1 MKREPARGPRWS
13 EPNMPSQTVEA
24 KANNDALDEPR
35 APEAAQAARAVP
47 KSGHYRWGICALLLV
62 ATTINYVDRQVIG
75 ILKPTLVAE
84 FGWSDERIY
93 AAIVMAFQLAYAI
106 GLALGGR
113 FIDRVGLRIGF
124 VVAVVVWSV
133 AAAGHAVA
141 HRLGGLE
148 LPALVIDP
156 NLGFAVITIGGA
168 AAGFALMRFLLG
180 LGEAANFPASIKT
193 VAEWFPKKER
203 AFATGIFNS
212 GSNIGALLTPLIVPW
227 VTLYWGWE
235 WAFIATGLSGLLWVF
250 AWLAMYRPPEA
261 HPRLSP
267 AELAFIRSDAP
278 EPPTTRLGG
287 GAVFWRRQTWAFAVG
302 KLLTD
307 PVWWLYLFWIPDFL
321 HRQYQLDL
329 KSIGLPLIVIY
340 LMADVGSIGGGW
352 LSSRLLARGWS
363 VNRARKTAM
372 LICAVCAVP
381 IVITSQVSNLWVAVC
396 LVGLAAAA
404 HQGWSANLFT
414 LTSDM
419 FPRRAVGSVVGIGGM
434 AGALGGM
441 LLSLIV
447 GEVLQRTG
455 KYDALWVVAG
465 SAYLVTWCLIHLLA
479 PRLTPAV
486 LDS

>member
-1 MKREPARGPRWS
+1 MISREVSMKVASDSADVAATSEPAALGATRPGHFRW
-13 EPNMPSQTVEA
+13 
-24 KANNDALDEPR
+24 L
-35 APEAAQAARAVP
+35 
-47 KSGHYRWGICALLLV
+47 ICALLLF

-113 FIDRVGLRIGF
+113 FIDRIGLRIGF
-124 VVAVVVWSV
+124 VCAVAVWSL
-133 AAAGHAVA
+133 AAVGHAFA
-141 HRLGGLE
+141 HRLTGFE
-148 LPALVIDP
+148 FPALVVDAK
-156 NLGFAVITIGGA
+156 LGFAVTTLGGA

-212 GSNIGALLTPLIVPW
+212 GSNLGALVTPLVVPW
-227 VTLYWGWE
+227 VALNWGWE
-235 WAFIATGLSGLLWVF
+235 WAFIATGLTGVFWVF
-250 AWLAMYRPPEA
+250 AWLAIYRAPEV
-261 HPRLSP
+261 HPRLSR
-267 AELAFIRSDAP
+267 AELALIRSDAE
-278 EPPTTRLGG
+278 EPAHTKVDGWALLGY
-287 GAVFWRRQTWAFAVG
+287 RQTWSFAVG

-321 HRQYQLDL
+321 SRAYGLDL

-372 LICAVCAVP
+372 LLCAVCVVP
-381 IVITSQVSNLWVAVC
+381 VVFTSQVSNLWLSVF

-455 KYDALWVVAG
+455 KYDALWAIAG
-465 SAYLVTWCLIHLLA
+465 SAYLVTWVLIHLLV
-479 PRLTPAV
+479 PRLEPAR
-486 LDS
+486 LEAA